1 MIRWLYS
8 SALCL
13 LLTLPTIGTAQP
25 SLLQAGPMVGY
36 STMREVMLWVQTN
49 APAEVQISY
58 WVEGTPS
65 EYKFTNKVLTDH
77 TTAYTAHLIADQ
89 VNPGETYNYRL
100 LINGQAAEFDYPTEF
115 TTQQLWQWRTD
126 PPNFKMALGSCTYIN
141 EPAYDRPGE
150 GYGGDYQIF
159 ESIRQQDPDL
169 MLWLGDNIY
178 LREADWYSNTGIL
191 QRYTHTRSVREMQ
204 PLLASTSNY
213 AIWDDHDFGPNDSD
227 RSFIHK
233 DKTLEAFQLFWA
245 NPSYGLPGMQ
255 GITTQFQWADCDFFL
270 LDNRYFRSPNNRRTT
285 DVTMLGEE
293 QLQWVVDALSS
304 SRASFKFILIGGQ
317 VLNTAGVYENFSNQ
331 HAEERAVL
339 LKRIEE
345 EGIKNVIFLTGD
357 RHHTELSMME
367 TRTGIPIYDFTV
379 SPLTSGAAKNVTET
393 NAFRLEGTLVTQRNF
408 GLIEVSGPRKE
419 RILTFEIRDSNGN
432 QLWQRSITMTP

>member
-13 LLTLPTIGTAQP
+13 LLILPFTGTAQQ
-25 SLLQAGPMVGY
+25 SLLQSGPMVGY

-65 EYKFTNKVLTDH
+65 GYKYTNKVLTDKA
-77 TTAYTAHLIADQ
+77 TAYTAHLIADQ
-89 VNPGETYNYRL
+89 VDPGETYNYRL
-100 LINGQAAEFDYPTEF
+100 LINGQPAKFDYPTEF
-115 TTQQLWQWRTD
+115 TAQELWQWRTD

-141 EPAYDRPGE
+141 EPAYDRPGNA
-150 GYGGDYQIF
+150 YGGDYQIF
-159 ESIRQQDPDL
+159 ESIHQQEPDL

-245 NPSYGLPGMQ
+245 NPSYGLPGMK

-270 LDNRYFRSPNNRRTT
+270 LDNRYFRSPNNRRTA

-293 QLQWVVDALSS
+293 QMQWIVDALSS
-304 SRASFKFILIGGQ
+304 SKASFKFVLIGGQ

-367 TRTGIPIYDFTV
+367 TQAGIPVYDFTV
-379 SPLTSGAAKNVTET
+379 SPLTSGAAREVTEN
-393 NAFRLEGTLVTQRNF
+393 NAFRMEETLVTQRNF

-419 RILTFEIRDSNGN
+419 RTLTFEIRDSNGN
-432 QLWQRSITMTP
+432 QLWKRSITMTP